1 MPMTAGQGFSRALT
15 QAEPLPLPVELAH
28 AGFKIRKGQ
37 LVMVAGASGCGKSMF
52 TMWLNH
58 RIGLETLYASADM
71 DPFDATVRLAAMHTG
86 DTTDSIE
93 KSMVAGCDAYYEDV
107 LGDSRIEFFFD
118 STPDL
123 EDIVA
128 ELDAYVEVNDAF
140 PDIVVVD
147 NLVNLQ
153 GSEEY
158 QGKMYLLSEL
168 HSLAHSTGMTVFILH
183 HASEA
188 NQKDPTLPAS
198 KKDIDS
204 KVTHYPELVL
214 TVALDQT
221 SDTFRVACV
230 KQRGGR
236 ADATGKT
243 YTTLTADP
251 ARCSYGVPRPAA
263 VANYWSEVE

>member
-1 MPMTAGQGFSRALT
+1 MTARQGFGRALN
-15 QAEPLPLPVELAH
+15 QAEPLPLPSELAA
-28 AGFKIRKGQ
+28 AGFKIRRGQ

-52 TMWLNH
+52 TMWLIH
-58 RIGLETLYASADM
+58 RLGLKALYASADM
-71 DPFDATVRLAAMHTG
+71 DPFDATVRLAAMHSG
-86 DTTDSIE
+86 DTVDSIE
-93 KSMVAGCDAYYEDV
+93 KAMVSGGDAYYDEV
-107 LGDSRIEFFFD
+107 LSQSVIEFFYD

-128 ELDAYVEVNDAF
+128 ELDAYVEVNDAY

-158 QGKMYLLSEL
+158 QGKMWLLSEL
-168 HSLAHSTGMTVFILH
+168 HSLAHSTGITVFILH

-188 NQKDPTLPAS
+188 NQKDPTVPAS
-198 KKDIDS
+198 KKEIDS

-214 TVALDQT
+214 TVALDQV
-221 SDTFRVACV
+221 SNLFRIAAV

-236 ADATGKT
+236 ADASGKT
-243 YTTLTADP
+243 YLTLTADP
-251 ARCSYGVPRPAA
+251 ARCSYGTPRPQA
-263 VANYWSEVE
+263 VVNYWNEVD